1 MIIPKRIEQK
11 VYSGMVLDEHGC
23 WITLAEKVTKE
34 LFFLEQLEGGNV
46 ILDNQWVPISEA
58 LSPGTQDNE
67 NSKIMETD
75 NPGIKNIH
83 DDIPFPPE
91 TVTVEL
97 IDKDF
102 PPETTA
108 ISIEEYLG
116 NKNEAAKPD
125 SLSSI
130 SDSVITEQT
139 ISITPDA
146 YFKEQILNA
155 KLYQSSI
162 VFNSKNL
169 RNKKRKK
176 FTFFLLTVF
185 FIAVITV
192 IYLYGIL

>member
-1 MIIPKRIEQK
+1 MSIPKRIEQK
-11 VYSGMVLDEHGC
+11 VYSGMVLDEHSC
-23 WITLAEKVTKE
+23 WITMAEKIEKE

-46 ILDNQWVPISEA
+46 IVDGRWIPIGEA

-67 NSKIMETD
+67 NSKIMEAD
-75 NPGIKNIH
+75 NPDINN
-83 DDIPFPPE
+83 DQNDIPFPPE
-91 TVTVEL
+91 TVTVEF

-116 NKNEAAKPD
+116 DKNEAAKPD

-130 SDSVITEQT
+130 SDSVTTEKT

-169 RNKKRKK
+169 RNKKRNK

-185 FIAVITV
+185 FIAIITG

>member
-1 MIIPKRIEQK
+1 MTIPKRIEQK

-23 WITLAEKVTKE
+23 WVTMAEKIKKE
-34 LFFLEQLEGGNV
+34 LFFLEQLEDGNV
-46 ILDNQWVPISEA
+46 ILNGQWVPIGEA
-58 LSPGTQDNE
+58 LSPGTHNKDSQMM
-67 NSKIMETD
+67 KTD
-75 NPGIKNIH
+75 NPDINN
-83 DDIPFPPE
+83 DDQNDIPFPPE
-91 TVTVEL
+91 TVTVEF

-108 ISIEEYLG
+108 ISIKEYLG

-130 SDSVITEQT
+130 SDSVTTEET

-162 VFNSKNL
+162 VFNSKKL
-169 RNKKRKK
+169 KNKKRKK

>member
-1 MIIPKRIEQK
+1 MSIPKRIEQK
-11 VYSGMVLDEHGC
+11 VYSGMVLDEHSC
-23 WITLAEKVTKE
+23 WITMAEKIEKE

-46 ILDNQWVPISEA
+46 IVDGRWIPIGEA

-130 SDSVITEQT
+130 SDSVTTEKT

-155 KLYQSSI
+155 KQYQSSI

-169 RNKKRKK
+169 RNKKRNK

-185 FIAVITV
+185 FIAIITG